1 MPTSFAEKTDEDLL
15 ERLMPSMRRADPQAY
30 ENGVRMQRSLRL
42 LSDAFHSYPSVF
54 AEEVSIYGNRSLE
67 TLVEALFRD
76 GSRHSVLL
84 PTKVAVGKGL
94 MIARINTY
102 GFLLKICDSS
112 QALAEYHSA
121 LQHQWEFLIFSLLI
135 ENVYQTIVESTDR
148 YTAAQR
154 RLAAIDLLHLW
165 EHRSDRNV
173 PDYAPVILDL
183 WRVRKRVAP
192 VFGTMLGTRE
202 LLRISSLLESTWY
215 SFLQEY
221 GDDTETIQALEEF
234 IFGLSFE
241 QISRIRAEMDEQEI
255 TAVDRD
261 DLVRLFG
268 SDALGAEIENA
279 DPREM
284 YRFYQRRAQEVTRR
298 IISGRPGPRRTL
310 EEILL
315 VYLLDRNSK
324 ETIVASAGRT
334 SR

>member
-1 MPTSFAEKTDEDLL
+1 MPASFTGKTDEDLFEL
-15 ERLMPSMRRADPQAY
+15 LMPAIRRVEPHAY
-30 ENGVRMQRSLRL
+30 ENGVRMQHSLRL

-54 AEEVSIYGNRSLE
+54 AEEVSIYGSRSLE

-94 MIARINTY
+94 VIARINTY

-112 QALAEYHSA
+112 QALAEYYPV

-135 ENVYQTIVESTDR
+135 ENVYQTIVESIDR

-215 SFLQEY
+215 TFLQEY
-221 GDDTETIQALEEF
+221 GDDTETIQSLEEF
-234 IFGLSFE
+234 IFGLSYE

-268 SDALGAEIENA
+268 NSALGAEIENA

-284 YRFYQRRAQEVTRR
+284 YRFYQRRAQEVGRR
-298 IISGRPGPRRTL
+298 IVSGCPGPKRTL

-315 VYLLDRNSK
+315 VYLLHRNSQ
-324 ETIVASAGRT
+324 ETTGATLAHSAP
-334 SR
+334 